1 MNKETNYGQKIN
13 QLIYIFYDLIDE
25 KNSIIEE

>member
-13 QLIYIFYDLIDE
+13 QSIYKFYDLIDE